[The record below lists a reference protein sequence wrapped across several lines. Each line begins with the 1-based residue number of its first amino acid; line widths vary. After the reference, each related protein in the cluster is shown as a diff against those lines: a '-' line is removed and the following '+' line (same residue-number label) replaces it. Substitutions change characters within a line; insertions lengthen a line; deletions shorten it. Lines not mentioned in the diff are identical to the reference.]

1 MGVITFNRP
10 KRVASP
16 PLPRGDLL
24 LESPPEIPPPSA
36 SKPFGMMLRM
46 LPMLAGGLA
55 MGLMFMG
62 GGMGGR
68 GPLGGVIGSL
78 YAVSMMGMMLSQ
90 MGRANDDQ
98 AAQLDAN
105 RRDYFRYLAQTRR
118 NFADTADE
126 QRSRAEFLHPT
137 PDSLWTVV
145 GGARMWERRVD
156 AEDFGSVRLSVGSQQ
171 SAKKIMP
178 PESQPVED
186 LEPLSTGALRRFM
199 RTHRLI
205 PSIPLAV
212 DLRGFRAVRLVGD
225 EDACREV
232 AFSMVAQLATW
243 HAPTDVSL
251 MVAATK
257 QQQDAWQWIKWL
269 PHLQHPTES
278 DGVGP
283 VRMFATGA
291 ADLSP
296 LAVAAQSADRV
307 PSLMVVVTD
316 GVDGVNASQFDTPS
330 TKSVTI
336 EVTGRQDLPRV
347 LELGVAV
354 FEVRDGAI
362 TLHRRTAKTP
372 HARTP
377 FGRPDRITPVFAEM
391 LARGMAPYRMPV
403 AVAGSSPDD
412 DAGEAVFEPPKDYP
426 ALLGVGDPLTLDP
439 RLAWRARPLR
449 QHLRVPFGT
458 MDDGSAVEL
467 DIKESAQ
474 GGMGPHGICI
484 GATGSGKS
492 EFLRTL
498 VLGLAMTHSTEQL
511 NFILVDFKGG
521 ATFLGLDELPHV
533 SAVITN
539 LEGELSL
546 VDRMADAI
554 GGELDRRMEVLRSAG
569 NFKNRED
576 YETARQAG
584 ADIPPMPS
592 LLIVVDEFSELLT
605 ARPEFIDLFVQ
616 IGRVGRSIAVHQL
629 LASQRLEE
637 NKLRGLDTFLSY
649 RIALRTFSP
658 GESRAV
664 IGVPDAYELPN
675 PPGNGYLKYDTT
687 GMTRFKAAYVSGPWH
702 GAPSLPEEEGDE
714 VVEGLLPDSRWVPPV
729 REFSLDYVVPT
740 APPER
745 EPTVGQPSTVVAP
758 GAVKP
763 ARAVEE
769 PDQSED
775 AEDEETLLSIA
786 VGRLRGHG
794 WPSHKV
800 WLPPLDD
807 PPTMDLLLGS
817 LQEVE
822 GRGLSVGE
830 PSWRGTLRAPVG
842 LIDKPRQ
849 QRRDPWWLDF
859 SGSGGNLGVA
869 GGPQA
874 GKSMALRAAIAGLSL
889 THTPQEVGF
898 YCLDFG
904 GGALLSMRDL
914 PHMGSVTGRLD
925 VDRVRRT
932 IAEITSL
939 RAARER
945 QFAEFG
951 IDGMGTYRQARRDG
965 SIPADRFPVD
975 VFFVIDGWSTLKTE
989 FEQLEPQVQVLA
1001 NGGLGYGIHLWVA
1014 ASKWSEIRAGT
1025 KDALQNRIE
1034 LKMGDAFDSEVDR
1047 TVQMVIPTGRPGRGI
1062 TSGGLHSL
1070 IALPRIDGVE
1080 DASNVAAGQ
1089 RDFIKAVSTAWRGP
1103 RSADVRLL
1111 PEELSLTRGL
1121 PAIAHDRMD
1130 RSVPYGVDELELAP
1144 VVLDPSADPHM
1155 VIIGGPQ
1162 CGKSN
1167 LLRTFLHGITT
1178 RYTPKEA
1185 KVIIVDYRRSLLG
1198 EIEGE
1203 HLIGYYPS
1211 ASAATS
1217 MLQQAAE
1224 AVRAR
1229 LPGPDVTQ
1237 QQLRDRSWWT
1247 GSEMFVVVDDYE
1259 LVATSTGNPMA
1270 PFADLIS
1277 QAGDIGLHIILARS
1291 AGGAGRA
1298 MYGDP
1303 LITRMKESANP
1314 GLIMSGNKDEGAL
1327 WGDVKASAMPP
1338 GRGTLTTRTFK
1349 GAIQTAIYDGTSP
1362 ARLQPTQ

>member
-1 MGVITFNRP
+1 MGVITFNRS
-10 KRVASP
+10 KRVAAP
-16 PLPRGDLL
+16 PLPRGDLV
-24 LESPPEIPPPSA
+24 LESPPEIPPPNA

-46 LPMLAGGLA
+46 LPMLAGGMA

-68 GPLGGVIGSL
+68 GALGGVIGGL
-78 YAVSMMGMMLSQ
+78 YAISMMGMMLSQ

-118 NFADTADE
+118 KFFDTSAE
-126 QRSRAEFLHPT
+126 QRSRATFLHPT

-156 AEDFGSVRLSVGSQQ
+156 AEDFASVRLSVGAQQ
-171 SAKKIMP
+171 SAKRITP
-178 PESQPVED
+178 PEAQPIED
-186 LEPLSTGALRRFM
+186 LEPLATGALRRFI

-205 PSIPLAV
+205 PSVPLSV
-212 DLRGFRAVRLVGD
+212 DLRGFRAIRLVGD
-225 EDACREV
+225 EEACRGV
-232 AFSMVAQLATW
+232 AFSMVAQLVTW
-243 HAPTDVSL
+243 HAPTDVAL
-251 MVAATK
+251 MVACAPPH
-257 QQQDAWQWIKWL
+257 QDHWQWVKWL
-269 PHLQHPTES
+269 PHLQHPTET

-291 ADLSP
+291 AELSQ
-296 LAVAAQSADRV
+296 LAVAAQSAERV
-307 PSLMVVVTD
+307 PSLVVVLADGID
-316 GVDGVNASQFDTPS
+316 GVDASQFDTPA
-330 TKSVTI
+330 TRSVTI
-336 EVTGRQDLPRV
+336 EVTRRGDPPRSFDP
-347 LELGVAV
+347 GIAV
-354 FEVRDGAI
+354 FEVRDDTI
-362 TLHRRTAKTP
+362 TLHRRTAKNP

-377 FGRPDRITPVFAEM
+377 FGRPDAITPVYAEM
-391 LARGMAPYRMPV
+391 LARAMAPYRMPV
-403 AVAGSSPDD
+403 LAADSTSDD
-412 DAGEAVFEPPKDYP
+412 VSDVVFEAPRDYP
-426 ALLGVGDPLTLDP
+426 SMLGVGDPLTLDP
-439 RLAWRARPLR
+439 RLAWRPRPLR

-458 MDDGSAVEL
+458 ADDGSTVEL

-521 ATFLGLDELPHV
+521 ATFLGLDDLPHV

-554 GGELDRRMEVLRSAG
+554 GGELDRRMEVLRAAG

-576 YETARQAG
+576 YESARRAG

-592 LLIVVDEFSELLT
+592 LLIVVDEFSELLA

-616 IGRVGRSIAVHQL
+616 VGRVGRSIAVHQL

-658 GESRAV
+658 AESRAV
-664 IGVPDAYELPN
+664 IGVPDAYELPT
-675 PPGNGYLKYDTT
+675 PPGNGYLKFDTT

-702 GAPSLPEEEGDE
+702 GSPSAPAGERDVVLEGS
-714 VVEGLLPDSRWVPPV
+714 VPDSKWVPPV
-729 REFSLDYVVPT
+729 REFSPDYVVPS
-740 APPER
+740 APPRPEMAA
-745 EPTVGQPSTVVAP
+745 VPSAP
-758 GAVKP
+758 RTRGDAAP
-763 ARAVEE
+763 LGDFDA
-769 PDQSED
+769 DG
-775 AEDEETLLSIA
+775 AEDEETLLSIS

-794 WPSHKV
+794 WPAHKV
-800 WLPPLDD
+800 WLPPLED
-807 PPTMDLLLGS
+807 PPTMDQLLGD
-817 LQEVE
+817 LVEVP
-822 GRGLSVGE
+822 GRGLTVLE
-830 PSWRGTLRAPVG
+830 PTWRGALRAPVG

-869 GGPQA
+869 GGPQS

-889 THTPQEVGF
+889 THTAEEVGF

-904 GGALLSMRDL
+904 GGALLSMRHL
-914 PHMGSVTGRLD
+914 PHMGSVTSRLD
-925 VDRVRRT
+925 TDRVRRT
-932 IAEITSL
+932 VAEIMSL
-939 RAARER
+939 RSARER
-945 QFAEFG
+945 QFAEYG
-951 IDGMGTYRQARRDG
+951 IDGMGTYRRARRDG
-965 SIPADRFPVD
+965 TIPADRFPTD
-975 VFFVIDGWSTLKTE
+975 VFLVIDGWSTLRTD
-989 FEQLEPQVQVLA
+989 FELLEAQVQTLA
-1001 NGGLGYGIHLWVA
+1001 NGGLGFGIHVWVA
-1014 ASKWSEIRAGT
+1014 AAKWSEIRAGT

-1034 LKMGDAFDSEVDR
+1034 LKLGDPFDSEIDR
-1047 TVQMVIPTGRPGRGI
+1047 KVQAIIPAGRPGRGI

-1070 IALPRIDGVE
+1070 VALPRIDGVE
-1080 DASNVAAGQ
+1080 DATDVSAGQ
-1089 RDFIKAVSTAWRGP
+1089 RAFIQAVTTAWHGP
-1103 RSADVRLL
+1103 RAAEVRLL
-1111 PEELSLTRGL
+1111 PEELSLTRAL
-1121 PAIAHDRMD
+1121 PAISHDPVD
-1130 RSVPYGVDELELAP
+1130 RTVPYAVDELELAP
-1144 VVLDPSADPHM
+1144 VVLDPSSDPHM

-1167 LLRTFLHGITT
+1167 LLRTLLHGITT

-1198 EIEGE
+1198 EIETD

-1211 ASAATS
+1211 ASAATP
-1217 MLQQAAE
+1217 MLQQAAD

-1237 QQLRDRSWWT
+1237 QELRDRSWWT
-1247 GSEMFVVVDDYE
+1247 GSEMFVIVDDYE
-1259 LVATSTGNPMA
+1259 LVATSMGNPMA

-1277 QAGDIGLHIILARS
+1277 QAGDIGLHVILARG

-1298 MYGDP
+1298 VFGDP

-1314 GLIMSGNKDEGAL
+1314 GLIMSGPRDEGAL
-1327 WGDVKASAMPP
+1327 WSDVKPSSMPA
-1338 GRGTLTTRTFK
+1338 GRGTLITRTFK
-1349 GAIQTAIYDGTSP
+1349 GAIQTALHDVV
-1362 ARLQPTQ
+1362 ADENHR

>member
-10 KRVASP
+10 KRVATP

-36 SKPFGMMLRM
+36 SKPFGAMLRM
-46 LPMLAGGLA
+46 LPMVAGGLA

-68 GPLGGVIGSL
+68 GAMGGVIGGL

-90 MGRANDDQ
+90 MGRSNDDQ

-105 RRDYFRYLAQTRR
+105 RRDYFRYLSQTRR
-118 NFADTADE
+118 NFAATAAQ
-126 QRSRAEFLHPT
+126 QRARAEFLHPT

-145 GGARMWERRVD
+145 GGARMWERRAD
-156 AEDFGSVRLSVGSQQ
+156 AEDFASVRLSVGSQQ
-171 SAKKIMP
+171 SAKKITP
-178 PESQPVED
+178 PESQPLED

-199 RTHRLI
+199 RTHKLI

-212 DLRGFRAVRLVGD
+212 DLRGFRAIRLVGD
-225 EDACREV
+225 EDACRQV
-232 AFSMVAQLATW
+232 ACAMVAQLVTW

-251 MVAATK
+251 MVAAVN
-257 QQQDAWQWIKWL
+257 QQQGAWQWVKWL

-278 DGVGP
+278 DGVGA
-283 VRMFATGA
+283 VRMFASGA
-291 ADLSP
+291 ADLSR
-296 LAVAAQSADRV
+296 LAVEAQSADRV
-307 PSLMVVVTD
+307 PSLIVVVTD
-316 GVDGVNASQFDTPS
+316 GIDGVDAAQFETPS

-336 EVTGRQDLPRV
+336 EVTGRRDLPRSM
-347 LELGVAV
+347 EPGVAT
-354 FEVRDGAI
+354 FEVRDGTI
-362 TLHRRTAKTP
+362 TLHRRTAKNP

-377 FGRPDRITPVFAEM
+377 FGRPDAITPVFAEM
-391 LARGMAPYRMPV
+391 LARAMAPYRMPIAIGGNSDGEV
-403 AVAGSSPDD
+403 ADV
-412 DAGEAVFEPPKDYP
+412 VFEAPRDYP
-426 ALLGVGDPLTLDP
+426 SLLGVGDPLTLDP
-439 RLAWRARPLR
+439 RLAWRPRPLR

-458 MDDGSAVEL
+458 GDDGSTVEL
-467 DIKESAQ
+467 DIKEAAQ

-521 ATFLGLDELPHV
+521 ATFLGLDDLPHT

-554 GGELDRRMEVLRSAG
+554 SGELDRRMEALRSAG

-592 LLIVVDEFSELLT
+592 LLIVVDEFSELLS

-702 GAPSLPEEEGDE
+702 AARALAVEERDVVAEG
-714 VVEGLLPDSRWVPPV
+714 VVAESRWVPPA
-729 REFSLDYVVPT
+729 REFGLDYVMPVHPPAPDLT
-740 APPER
+740 AL
-745 EPTVGQPSTVVAP
+745 QPLAGESRDIAP
-758 GAVKP
+758 VE
-763 ARAVEE
+763 AVEE
-769 PDQSED
+769 SE
-775 AEDEETLLSIA
+775 EEETLLSIA

-800 WLPPLDD
+800 WLPPLDE
-807 PPTMDLLLGS
+807 PPTMDLLLGP
-817 LQEVE
+817 LLDVE
-822 GRGLSVGE
+822 GRGLTVAE
-830 PSWRGTLRAPVG
+830 PTWRGTLRAPVG

-869 GGPQA
+869 GGPQS
-874 GKSMALRAAIAGLSL
+874 GKSMALRAAISGLAL
-889 THTPQEVGF
+889 THTPDEVGF

-904 GGALLSMRDL
+904 GGALLSMRNL
-914 PHMGSVTGRLD
+914 PHMGSVTSRLD

-932 IAEITSL
+932 VAEIISL
-939 RAARER
+939 RSARER
-945 QFAEFG
+945 QFAEYG

-965 SIPADRFPVD
+965 SIPADRFPTD
-975 VFFVIDGWSTLKTE
+975 VFFVIDGWSTLKTD
-989 FEQLEPQVQVLA
+989 FEALEAQVQVLA
-1001 NGGLGYGIHLWVA
+1001 NGGLGFGIHVWVA
-1014 ASKWSEIRAGT
+1014 ASKWSEVRAGT

-1034 LKMGDAFDSEVDR
+1034 LKLGDAFDSEIDR
-1047 TVQMVIPTGRPGRGI
+1047 KIQVIIPTGRPGRGI
-1062 TSGGLHSL
+1062 TSGGLHTL

-1080 DASNVAAGQ
+1080 DAADVAVGQ
-1089 RDFIKAVSTAWRGP
+1089 RSFLQAMSTAWQGP
-1103 RSADVRLL
+1103 RAADVRLL
-1111 PEELSLTRGL
+1111 PEELSLTHDL
-1121 PAIAHDRMD
+1121 PAISHNPPDRT
-1130 RSVPYGVDELELAP
+1130 VPYGVDELELAP

-1162 CGKSN
+1162 SGKSN

-1185 KVIIVDYRRSLLG
+1185 KVIIVDYRRALLG
-1198 EIEGE
+1198 EIESE

-1211 ASAATS
+1211 ASAATP
-1217 MLQQAAE
+1217 MLLQAAE

-1229 LPGPDVTQ
+1229 LPGHDVTQ

-1259 LVATSTGNPMA
+1259 LVATSMGNPMA

-1277 QAGDIGLHIILARS
+1277 QAGDIGLHIILARG

-1298 MYGDP
+1298 VFGDP
-1303 LITRMKESANP
+1303 LITRIKESANP
-1314 GLIMSGNKDEGAL
+1314 GLIMSGSKDEGAL
-1327 WGDVKASAMPP
+1327 WGDVKASDMPA
-1338 GRGTLTTRTFK
+1338 GRGTLITRSFK
-1349 GAIQTAIYDGTSP
+1349 GAIQTAIHDRSP
-1362 ARLQPTQ
+1362 GVPR